1 MRARI
6 TLQYRIIEDEPRQ
19 PDWSTEADVTCPTEL
34 TNLAY
39 EYLRQSRADNVN
51 FYFTEAL

>member
-19 PDWSTEADVTCPTEL
+19 PDWSTEVSVTCGTEL
-34 TNLAY
+34 ANLAY
-39 EYLRQSRADNVN
+39 EYLRKSGADNVD
-51 FYFTEAL
+51 FHYLEL